1 MTFIYCSGNSAG
13 AQFIGRYILLGGGY
27 EKCFKCYIC
36 KEEIPA
42 GMCSSRDFLLV
53 FLYEFFYHF
62 KDPLVT
68 FAGKV
73 LQIVGRGVV
82 VFVEFPF

>member
-13 AQFIGRYILLGGGY
+13 AQFIGRYILWGGGY
-27 EKCFKCYIC
+27 EKCFKGYIC

-42 GMCSSRDFLLV
+42 GMCSSKDFLLV
-53 FLYEFFYHF
+53 FLNKFFYHF
-62 KDPLVT
+62 KDSFVT

>member
-13 AQFIGRYILLGGGY
+13 AQFIGRNILWGGGY
-27 EKCFKCYIC
+27 EKCFKGYIC

-42 GMCSSRDFLLV
+42 GMCSSRDLSLIS
-53 FLYEFFYHF
+53 LNEFFHHF
-62 KDPLVT
+62 KDSLVA
-68 FAGKV
+68 FAGEV